1 MAFVS
6 ILVLLFAALFAT
18 WPYKIYCN
26 YLVARKTG
34 LRIIISPLTPFELPW
49 QVSPSLFGSLVKRQ
63 RWFRALDQTC
73 AWQDKNKLHEELG
86 SCFLLVSPGMN
97 MLCTNDPIAFE
108 QVFKKMKEFPKPEVF
123 KTLDFFGPSI
133 MTVNDEP
140 WARHRKLTT
149 PCFNERISMFVW
161 DESLRQTNDML
172 EDWLAKPE
180 AKSNTVI
187 QDSGTVALHV
197 IAAAA
202 FGEQRDFREGVNKLT
217 PNHKLSFRDS
227 LKTVLRNPV
236 TAAVAG
242 GMPWLKKSAF
252 QSVLSA
258 RVRKVQLALKEFK
271 SYMDEAIARE
281 RKSIDTNSST
291 SGKKPNLLNALV
303 RASDD
308 IKAEGAKTSLP
319 MTDDELTGNMFMFAF
334 AGHETTA
341 TAISY
346 ALALL
351 AVHPNIQ
358 DWVAEELVEVFGN
371 AETMEYA
378 KIHPRLKRTL
388 AVMYETVRIFGVP
401 PPWRSVAVEHPAI
414 MISNP
419 TDTPSTKTLVVPANT
434 QVSLNV
440 FACHTAPQNF
450 TDGLS
455 WNPKRWI
462 RASPPSSNLADEQFL
477 SNNKAFFGWGSG
489 PRVCPGQKFAH
500 VEFTAVLAT
509 LLTRHKVVPALKG
522 EGNGDA
528 ARERIL
534 ELVAG
539 STASMVVAIKEPEEL
554 WVKLVER

>member
-1 MAFVS
+1 MAFVF
-6 ILVLLFAALFAT
+6 ILILLLAALLAA

-26 YLVARKTG
+26 YHIARKTG

-49 QVSPSLFGSLVKRQ
+49 QIAPSLFGALVKRQ

-73 AWQDKNKLHEELG
+73 AWQDKNKLHEDLG

-97 MLCTNDPIAFE
+97 MLCTNDPVAFE
-108 QVFKKMKEFPKPEVF
+108 HVFKRMKEFPKPEVF

-149 PCFNERISMFVW
+149 PCFNERVSTFVW
-161 DESLRQTNDML
+161 DESLRQANDML

-180 AKSNTVI
+180 AKSNSLI
-187 QDSGTVALHV
+187 QDNGTVALHV

-202 FGEQRDFREGVNKLT
+202 FGEQRNFREGVNKLT

-227 LKTVLRNPV
+227 LKTVLRNPI

-242 GMPWLKKSAF
+242 GIPWLKRPAF
-252 QSVLSA
+252 QSVLSE
-258 RVRKVQLALKEFK
+258 RVQKVQLALKEFK
-271 SYMDEAIARE
+271 SYMDEAITRE
-281 RKSIDTNSST
+281 RKAISTNST
-291 SGKKPNLLNALV
+291 ISGKKPNLLHALV

-308 IKAEGAKTSLP
+308 IKADGTKSSVP
-319 MTDDELTGNMFMFAF
+319 MTDDEITGNMFMFAF

-351 AVHPNIQ
+351 AVHPSIQ

-371 AETMEYA
+371 AENMEYA

-388 AVMYETVRIFGVP
+388 AVMYETVRVFGVP
-401 PPWRSVAVEHPAI
+401 PPWRAVAVQEPEV
-414 MISNP
+414 MISHPN
-419 TDTPSTKTLVVPANT
+419 DTSNTKTFIVPPNT

-440 FACHTAPQNF
+440 FACHTTPQNF
-450 TDGLS
+450 PDGLT

-462 RASPPSSNLADEQFL
+462 QASRSSSKLADEQLL
-477 SNNKAFFGWGSG
+477 SHNKSFFGWGSG
-489 PRVCPGQKFAH
+489 PRVCPGQKFAQ
-500 VEFTAVLAT
+500 VEFTAVLAA
-509 LLTRHKVVPALKG
+509 LLTRYRVVPALKDD
-522 EGNGDA
+522 GDEDV

-539 STASMVVAIKEPEEL
+539 SVASMVVAIKDPEEL
-554 WVKLVER
+554 WLRLVER